1 MENLPYLLSVIAAIG
16 LLSLAYYVGRSRA
29 GVTPSPVR
37 MLLSY
42 ALLLPAFAIGS
53 CWGILFHAGIGN
65 GTDNKLEEAVLFLAF
80 VLTAITG
87 IYVTSCVRS
96 RRRADGG
103 SSTNAPAPVGTAQRR
118 LAVLGIV
125 VLFALG
131 LTLLLCVIYA

>member
-1 MENLPYLLSVIAAIG
+1 
-16 LLSLAYYVGRSRA
+16 
-29 GVTPSPVR
+29 
-37 MLLSY
+37 
-42 ALLLPAFAIGS
+42 GS

-96 RRRADGG
+96 RRRAGGG
-103 SSTNAPAPVGTAQRR
+103 SSTNAPVGTAQRS

>member
-1 MENLPYLLSVIAAIG
+1 MEILTYLLSAIAAVAF
-16 LLSLAYYVGRSRA
+16 LLLAYYVGRPRDGGNA
-29 GVTPSPVR
+29 SPVR

-42 ALLLPAFAIGS
+42 LLLLPAFAIGS

-65 GTDNKLEEAVLFLAF
+65 GTDSKLEEAVFFLAF